1 MKPMSLSIL
10 ICLLFAPGPAAAL
23 DVVSLAPGRGAP
35 GTLVVVGGGP
45 FAAGTQP
52 FLGNHYVAPLRIL
65 EHRLEFTVPE
75 LPPGEY
81 LLTLQ
86 NKTTVAEST
95 FQFEVLAPTPDITEL
110 VPRNLDLCST
120 DSERL
125 LEVDGRNFL
134 EGAVVQVGDI
144 VVPGRV
150 VSATQLE
157 ARLPA
162 FQQPGVYGVV
172 VRNPDGE
179 ASLPHSLWVDS
190 IPEISSVEQGEEF
203 VDHYEMIVR
212 GKNFL
217 PNSILV
223 VREPEG
229 STFGRNA
236 RQLSFIAGN
245 RLATRDAAEVQPQRG
260 RLTRVD
266 CRTLV
271 YDRYPTVFQTK
282 TLELMVVNPDGHK
295 TDTFYADLP

>member
-10 ICLLFAPGPAAAL
+10 ICLLIVPGPAAAL

-75 LPPGEY
+75 IPPGDY
-81 LLTLQ
+81 LLTIQ
-86 NKTTVAEST
+86 NESTVAESP

-110 VPRNLDLCST
+110 VPRNIDLCST

-125 LEVDGRNFL
+125 LEIDGRNFL
-134 EGAVVQVGDI
+134 AGAVAQVGDT
-144 VVPGRV
+144 VVPTRV
-150 VSATQLE
+150 VNATQLE

-179 ASLPHSLWVDS
+179 ASLPHSLWVDG
-190 IPEISSVEQGEEF
+190 IPEISSVEQGEAF
-203 VDHYEMIVR
+203 VDHYEMIVH

-223 VREPEG
+223 VREPKG

-236 RQLSFIAGN
+236 RQRSFIAGN
-245 RLATRDAAEVQPQRG
+245 GGADRGAAEVQPQRG
-260 RLTRVD
+260 RLTQVD